1 MDMVVPSLPH
11 QFLSTGRRS
20 SLALW
25 LLELAEQSLR
35 ALRKKHNHI
44 LQLEASIAPEKSIPT
59 DLQLH
64 TLSELAAVISSSTS
78 SAYSASTSSRPTSH
92 RHPTTTTAYFRWP
105 YRLKPPLRRRKPPT
119 IRLGGKK
126 KHRRGLLLGRL
137 FRRARLRW
145 LKLKYSCMINK
156 LKQYYRS
163 IVREMTEA
171 SGSIE
176 SVQQRILITDLCLAE
191 MSLFFLPPSWAAL
204 AGVASVFPTPLGTIT
219 TPCSSTTAYG
229 GPPNRNITVAFRF
242 SSLFSAF
249 STLI

>member
-1 MDMVVPSLPH
+1 MDKNARKLLPP
-11 QFLSTGRRS
+11 L
-20 SLALW
+20 
-25 LLELAEQSLR
+25 
-35 ALRKKHNHI
+35 
-44 LQLEASIAPEKSIPT
+44 P
-59 DLQLH
+59 
-64 TLSELAAVISSSTS
+64 
-78 SAYSASTSSRPTSH
+78 YSASTSSRPTSH

-176 SVQQRILITDLCLAE
+176 SVQQRILMETSFAIPV
-191 MSLFFLPPSWAAL
+191 MGISFYS
-204 AGVASVFPTPLGTIT
+204 FPN
-219 TPCSSTTAYG
+219 AYG
-229 GPPNRNITVAFRF
+229 MDRV
-242 SSLFSAF
+242 
-249 STLI
+249 